1 MSMEEGLFFL
11 KKFLGDAL
19 MPFPIALLTMIAGIV
34 ILGKGANKR
43 CAIMPLTA
51 SMLLLLLAG
60 MKAPSDY
67 LASSLE
73 ERYRPVLDPAP
84 LGNVD
89 WIVVLSAGQNDDPRV
104 PALGRLGDSTL
115 VRMAEGIR
123 LYRMMP
129 GSRLLFSGGGGGE
142 GRSAIAE
149 NMRDA
154 AVELG
159 VPKEDITVE
168 ISSLD
173 TSAQASIMAG
183 ILKGSRFMLVTSAAH
198 MERSLSLF
206 REAGL
211 DPIPAPAQYMS
222 LNGQGPHD
230 RHRHFVPDARNL
242 VQTDTVLHEL
252 LGMAWAAVKGMM
264 R

>member
-1 MSMEEGLFFL
+1 MEEGLFFL

-19 MPFPIALLTMIAGIV
+19 MPFPIALLAMIAGMV
-34 ILGKGANKR
+34 ILGRGANKR
-43 CAIMPLTA
+43 WALVPLVA
-51 SMLLLLLAG
+51 SLVLLLLAG
-60 MKAPSDY
+60 MKWPSDY

-73 ERYRPVLDPAP
+73 DRYRPVLDPAP
-84 LGNVD
+84 LGRVD
-89 WIVVLSAGQNDDPRV
+89 WIVVLSAGQRDDPRV

-123 LYRMMP
+123 LYRMIP

-159 VPKEDITVE
+159 VPIEDITIE
-168 ISSLD
+168 ISSMD
-173 TSAQASIMAG
+173 TADQAAIMAG
-183 ILKGSRFMLVTSAAH
+183 ILKDRRFILVTSAAH
-198 MERSLSLF
+198 MERSVRLF
-206 REAGL
+206 KQAGL

-222 LNGQGPHD
+222 LEGRGPHD

-242 VQTDTVLHEL
+242 VQTDTVLHEF
-252 LGMAWAAVKGMM
+252 LGMAWTAVRGII
-264 R
+264 